1 MTRTRIIPIRFIAP
15 IALITV
21 PLTAGGAAAQV
32 GGLIKNKINQV
43 SAAAQQIK
51 FDNVILEITPDR
63 INKLLAA
70 KQASKPVID
79 GPNGP
84 SAINTTIIQV
94 EARQTAIAEKEVD
107 AIQTWEQKLR
117 DHRNCLDSA
126 LIAIADRARD
136 QLMARAMS
144 DPRFMQ
150 LTQALLVAQQ
160 KGDTAAVRKLAGQLE
175 RLKAPTSADTAAA
188 AKQCGA
194 SPAALGP
201 VKQWADLRDQ
211 VDTLRA
217 QLTASEDA
225 IRAMEARLSGMET
238 RQIAMMCERIRMYAE
253 QLRNKS
259 KVAGFSA
266 SEQQTLTNLS
276 QAVKDLEALCP

>member
-1 MTRTRIIPIRFIAP
+1 MTRTRVRIGLLVA
-15 IALITV
+15 AACLISGRS
-21 PLTAGGAAAQV
+21 AEAQV
-32 GGLIKNKINQV
+32 GGLIKKKVNQAT
-43 SAAAQQIK
+43 AAVQGAESLK
-51 FDNVILEITPDR
+51 FDNVILEITTDR
-63 INKLLAA
+63 VNKLLAA
-70 KQASKPVID
+70 KQASKPMAD

-84 SAINTTIIQV
+84 SAINTKITQV

-107 AIQTWEQKLR
+107 AIQTWEQRIR

-160 KGDTAAVRKLAGQLE
+160 KGDTAAVRKLAAQLE
-175 RLKAPTSADTAAA
+175 QLKAPTSADTAAA
-188 AKQCGA
+188 AKQCG
-194 SPAALGP
+194 SPPAALGP

-211 VDTLRA
+211 LDTLRA

-225 IRAMEARLSGMET
+225 IRAMEARLSGMDT
-238 RQIAMMCERIRMYAE
+238 RQIAMLCERLKMYFE
-253 QLRNKS
+253 QLRNKQQFT
-259 KVAGFSA
+259 GFSA
-266 SEQQTLTNLS
+266 AEQQTLANLS
-276 QAVKDLEALCP
+276 QALKDLEALCP